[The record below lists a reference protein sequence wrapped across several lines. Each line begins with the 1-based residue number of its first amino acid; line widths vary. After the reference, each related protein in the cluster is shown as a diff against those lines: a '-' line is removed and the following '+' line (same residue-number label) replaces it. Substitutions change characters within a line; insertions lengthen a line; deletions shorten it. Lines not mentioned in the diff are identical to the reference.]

1 MKLGKKINGK
11 TVFAIVIGVLM
22 VTWAVALALSFNIK
36 TSDQSLQIKD
46 VYDRPLT
53 VQEKIGILRAGRVLI
68 EYLHNG
74 TQYSA
79 GRTAEYQNFA
89 ARLQGFI
96 VLETFEVSQ
105 ANQTLDQMISPN
117 GDIVLLYNVTADQLM
132 DVFCDNS
139 AVQPRDCLL
148 RSI

>member
-1 MKLGKKINGK
+1 MKLSRKINRK
-11 TVFAIVIGVLM
+11 TVFAIVIGIMM
-22 VTWAVALALSFNIK
+22 VTWAIGLALSFNIK
-36 TSDQSLQIKD
+36 STDTGMQIKD

-68 EYLHNG
+68 EYIHNG
-74 TQYSA
+74 TQENVDRS
-79 GRTAEYQNFA
+79 AEYQNFA
-89 ARLQGFI
+89 ARLQGFV

-105 ANQTLDQMISPN
+105 ANQTVDQMISPN
-117 GDIVLLYNVTADQLM
+117 GDIVPLYNVTAGQMM

>member
-1 MKLGKKINGK
+1 MKLRKKINSK
-11 TVFAIVIGVLM
+11 TIFAIVIGVLM

-36 TSDQSLQIKD
+36 PAGQGMQIQD

-53 VQEKIGILRAGRVLI
+53 VQEKIGILRAGRVVI
-68 EYLHNG
+68 EYIHNG
-74 TQYSA
+74 TQENVDRS
-79 GRTAEYQNFA
+79 AEYQNFA

-105 ANQTLDQMISPN
+105 ENQTIDQMISPN
-117 GDIVLLYNVTADQLM
+117 GDIVPLYNVTAGQLM
-132 DVFCDNS
+132 DVFCSNS